1 MKEIKFIMKEMFPP
15 DEPLAIWIL
24 TLSRIYN
31 DLKHVNSYMVNIYES
46 ESYSE
51 SEMIYF
57 ARLGFAHYREA
68 VKFIDSYKDK
78 SEIRDFVN
86 NPDKE
91 IIEKYDFVIASGN
104 HFNDS
109 FLKKYLV
116 LIRNNIFHY
125 FDDCIKEII
134 NSKVGYESTVRIID
148 KAMKDIDLVFA
159 DEMSVFLSFKSMET
173 DDFTNLVKEISSY
186 ILALIDFLNDAI
198 ATYFEQNI
206 NKTKIT
212 DYPGKTN

>member
-31 DLKHVNSYMVNIYES
+31 DLKHANSYMVNSYEN

-68 VKFIDSYKDK
+68 VKIIDSYKDK
-78 SEIRDFVN
+78 SEIRNFMSN
-86 NPDKE
+86 LDKE
-91 IIEKYDFVIASGN
+91 IVEKYDFVIDSGN

-109 FLKKYLV
+109 FLKEYV
-116 LIRNNIFHY
+116 VPIRNNMFHY
-125 FDDCIKEII
+125 FDDGIKEII

-148 KAMKDIDLVFA
+148 RTMKDIDLVFA
-159 DEMSVFLSFKSMET
+159 DEVSVFLSFKSMET
-173 DDFTNLVKEISSY
+173 DDFTNLIKEISRY
-186 ILALIDFLNDAI
+186 TLALIDFLNDAI

-206 NKTKIT
+206 NKTKIME
-212 DYPGKTN
+212 